1 MIKFTAIPI
10 TLDAAAADAGTP
22 RTITGIAVPWD
33 TVATVSGGEKV
44 MFKRGA
50 FDLNAKPARLLE
62 NHDGRPIG
70 IVTELIDLENGL
82 GFSATFATSK
92 AASDVVELIQMNA
105 YDSVSVGAV
114 PQKFKYDKNGVMI
127 VSSAMLQELSVVAV
141 PAFADAIIEQI
152 AASEPDP
159 EEVDEEVTEPQP
171 DTSLQE
177 ETMSQETQVEA
188 SAPDVIPTSPIF
200 ASAKKASV
208 MPTAVEYLSAAIA
221 GGAQWAELRASAP
234 DVITSDIPGVIPT
247 PIVAPIYNN
256 FIGRRPV
263 VDALGARSMAAIPG
277 SSFVRPI
284 VTTNVSMALQSPQNS
299 SLQSGTFVVSESTF
313 TKGTFGGYVELSEQ
327 AMDWSQPEVLSALLD
342 DMGRIYAFGT
352 DKLACDA
359 ILDGITEDLGF
370 GDPAVPADWVNWIA
384 DAAVAILNGS
394 NGNLPTAL
402 MIAPNVWGDL
412 IKLVDDSGRALF
424 PNLGPMNAAGTLNVT
439 SDAGYAFGLRV
450 VVDRNFASDTL
461 IIADPTGAEFYEQQK
476 GALTLMNP
484 STASM
489 TIGFRGY
496 AAAKVIDPSKFVI
509 ATGY

>member
-10 TLDAAAADAGTP
+10 TLDAAAADTGTP

>member
-10 TLDAAAADAGTP
+10 TLDAAAGDATIP

-70 IVTELIDLENGL
+70 IVNELIDLENGL
-82 GFSATFATSK
+82 GFTASFAKSK
-92 AASDVVELIQMNA
+92 QADDVVELIQMSA

-127 VSSAMLQELSVVAV
+127 VSSALMQELSVVTT
-141 PAFADAIIEQI
+141 PAFADAVIEQI

-159 EEVDEEVTEPQP
+159 EEVEEEATEPQP

-188 SAPDVIPTSPIF
+188 SAPDAIPTSPIF
-200 ASAKKASV
+200 ASAKKAFV
-208 MPTAVEYLSAAIA
+208 MPTAVEYLSALIA
-221 GGAQWAELRASAP
+221 GGSQWETLRAAAP
-234 DVITSDIPGVIPT
+234 DVVTGDIPGVIPT

-277 SSFVRPI
+277 SSFVRPV
-284 VTTNVSMALQSPQNS
+284 VTTNVSMAVQSPQNS

-313 TKGTFGGYVELSEQ
+313 TKGTYGGYVELSEQ

-352 DKLACDA
+352 DALACDA
-359 ILDGITEDLGF
+359 IIAGITEDLGF
-370 GDPAVPADWVNWIA
+370 GNPAVPADWTNWIA
-384 DAAVAILNGS
+384 DAAVSILNGS

-402 MIAPNVWGDL
+402 MVSPDVWGDL
-412 IKLVDDSGRALF
+412 IKLTDDSGRSLF
-424 PNLGPMNAAGTLNVT
+424 PNLGPMNAAGNLNVT
-439 SDAGYAFGLRV
+439 TDAGYAFGLRV
-450 VVDRNFASDTL
+450 VVDRNFEASTL
-461 IIADPTGAEFYEQQK
+461 IIADPSGAEFYEQQK